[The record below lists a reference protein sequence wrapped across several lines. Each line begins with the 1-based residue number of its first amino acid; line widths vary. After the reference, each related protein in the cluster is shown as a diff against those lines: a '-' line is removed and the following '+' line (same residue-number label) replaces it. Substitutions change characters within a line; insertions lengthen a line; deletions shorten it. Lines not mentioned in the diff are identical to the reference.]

1 MRGNCTR
8 KSQQKALGKLNAHIE
23 EMYSGNTE
31 VKSFTRED
39 AAIDEFN
46 ARNGEYFAQA
56 WKAQFLAGVIR
67 PVMGFI
73 GNLGYV
79 LVCISSVELL

>member
-1 MRGNCTR
+1 MDLGARRVRYAAALAPGHGGYRNAFATLL
-8 KSQQKALGKLNAHIE
+8 QEPAEALGKLNAHIE

-56 WKAQFLAGVIR
+56 WKAQFPR
-67 PVMGFI
+67 PV
-73 GNLGYV
+73 
-79 LVCISSVELL
+79 